1 MKKFNA
7 MYKPAIFIALNC
19 LLCLFV
25 LSACTKEV
33 PKNMQTEK
41 PNEQKQQMPN
51 DNIHQNVNKDQQTQ
65 PKDQTQQNLQD
76 SSFFKGDP
84 KAQELSKDA
93 DDADAKYRQSNSD
106 EDKKVCIDK
115 QLAAAN
121 YLMFDANLSPKKKY
135 RPALQRY
142 RRVLEL
148 DPNNAEAQKNKKQIE
163 EIYEQMGMPVP
174 TS

>member
-1 MKKFNA
+1 
-7 MYKPAIFIALNC
+7 MYKPAIFIALT
-19 LLCLFV
+19 LFV
-25 LSACTKEV
+25 FSACTKDV
-33 PKNMQTEK
+33 PKNMQSDKQT
-41 PNEQKQQMPN
+41 EQKQQQMPN
-51 DNIHQNVNKDQQTQ
+51 DDVHKNVNKDQQNSTQ
-65 PKDQTQQNLQD
+65 QQNQTQQNTND
-76 SSFFKGDP
+76 TSFFKGDP

-93 DDADAKYRQSNSD
+93 DDADTKYQQSKSD
-106 EDKKVCIDK
+106 ADKKVCIEK

-163 EIYEQMGMPVP
+163 DIYESMGMPVP

>member
-1 MKKFNA
+1 
-7 MYKPAIFIALNC
+7 MYKLSIFIALC
-19 LLCLFV
+19 FGFIFT
-25 LSACTKEV
+25 ACTKDV
-33 PKNMQTEK
+33 PKNMKTEQ
-41 PNEQKQQMPN
+41 NQQMPS
-51 DNIHQNVNKDQQTQ
+51 DDIHKNVNKDQQNS
-65 PKDQTQQNLQD
+65 TQQNQIPPNSSD
-76 SSFFKGDP
+76 STMLKGDP
-84 KAQELSKDA
+84 KAEELVKEA
-93 DDADAKYRQSNSD
+93 DDADAKFQQSKSD
-106 EDKKVCIDK
+106 DDKKTCIAK

-163 EIYEQMGMPVP
+163 EIYESMGMPVP